1 MSKFLSNAADAR
13 RSPRFIRLSETPAV
27 LLTETP
33 RGVVQHTD
41 GGDGPAFLAL
51 HGGMGGYDQSL
62 ILAEALL
69 GNTPDYRVI
78 ALSRPGYLGTPR
90 ASGDTPEASAWSE
103 KSATFP
109 ADARDSKASALSE
122 KSATFRADAGASEQ
136 ADLFAALLDT
146 LGIERAVVAAVSA
159 GGPSAIAFAA
169 RHPQRCAGLILVST
183 ASGRFDVPDYVLKR
197 LRWFGWLIRVPGLM
211 SLLAWLRGRQPEKA
225 AARAI
230 GDPALVRKTLDHPEA
245 GPLLLQLL
253 RSTFD
258 RLAERMPGTLA
269 ETMGFA
275 TLPPLPFSGVTAPTL
290 VIHGDADRVV
300 PFSHGERSA
309 GEIAGAA
316 LHVVVGGG
324 HTALFT
330 HLDEVRAAAQ
340 AFLAGL
346 EG

>member
-1 MSKFLSNAADAR
+1 MSRTLSHAADAR
-13 RSPRFIRLSETPAV
+13 RSPRFVPLADKPAV
-27 LLTETP
+27 LLTDTP

-41 GGDGPAFLAL
+41 GGDGPAVLAL

-69 GNTPDYRVI
+69 GKAPGYRVV

-90 ASGDTPEASAWSE
+90 KSGDTFE
-103 KSATFP
+103 
-109 ADARDSKASALSE
+109 ASALSE
-122 KSATFRADAGASEQ
+122 KSATFRTDASAAEQ
-136 ADLFAALLDT
+136 ADLFAALLDR
-146 LGIERAVVAAVSA
+146 LGIERAIVAAVSA

-197 LRWFGWLIRVPGLM
+197 LGWFGWLIRVPGLM
-211 SLLAWLRGRQPEKA
+211 SLFAWLRGRQPDKA

-230 GDPALVRKTLDHPEA
+230 GYPALVRKTLDHPEA
-245 GPLLLQLL
+245 GPLLRSLL
-253 RSTFD
+253 ASTFH

-275 TLPPLPFSGVTAPTL
+275 ALPPLPFSGVTAPTL
-290 VIHGDADRVV
+290 VIHGDADKVV

-309 GEIAGAA
+309 REIAGAA
-316 LHVVVGGG
+316 LHVVPGGG

-340 AFLAGL
+340 AFLVGL
-346 EG
+346 ER

>member
-1 MSKFLSNAADAR
+1 MSTTLSNATDAR
-13 RSPRFIRLSETPAV
+13 RSPRFIPLTDKPPV
-27 LLTETP
+27 LLTATP

-41 GGDGPAFLAL
+41 GGEGPAFLAL
-51 HGGMGGYDQSL
+51 HGGMGGYDQGL
-62 ILAEALL
+62 VLAEALL
-69 GNTPDYRVI
+69 GKAPGFRVI
-78 ALSRPGYLGTPR
+78 VLSRPGYLGTPR
-90 ASGDTPEASAWSE
+90 SSGDS
-103 KSATFP
+103 
-109 ADARDSKASALSE
+109 
-122 KSATFRADAGASEQ
+122 ASEQ

-197 LRWFGWLIRVPGLM
+197 LGWFGWLIRVPGLM
-211 SLLAWLRGRQPEKA
+211 SLFAWLRGRQPDKA

-245 GPLLLQLL
+245 GPLLRSLL
-253 RSTFD
+253 ASTFD
-258 RLAERMPGTLA
+258 RLADRMPGTLA

-290 VIHGDADRVV
+290 VIHGDADKVV

-309 GEIAGAA
+309 REIAGAA
-316 LHVVVGGG
+316 LHVVPGGG

-330 HLDEVRAAAQ
+330 HLDEVRAAAR

-346 EG
+346 ER

>member
-1 MSKFLSNAADAR
+1 MSKILSHAADAR
-13 RSPRFIRLSETPAV
+13 RSPRFVRLSERPPV
-27 LLTETP
+27 LLTETS

-69 GNTPDYRVI
+69 GKAPGCRVI

-90 ASGDTPEASAWSE
+90 SSGNSSAE
-103 KSATFP
+103 
-109 ADARDSKASALSE
+109 D
-122 KSATFRADAGASEQ
+122 Q

-146 LGIERAVVAAVSA
+146 LGIEKTIVAAVSA

-169 RHPQRCAGLILVST
+169 RHPARCAGLILVST
-183 ASGRFDVPDYVLKR
+183 ASGRFDVPDYVLRR
-197 LRWFGWLIRVPGLM
+197 LRWFGWLIRVPGLL
-211 SLLAWLRGRQPEKA
+211 SLLAWMRGRQPEQA

-245 GPLLLQLL
+245 GPLLTQLL

-258 RLAERMPGTLA
+258 RLADRMPGTLA
-269 ETMGFA
+269 ETLGFA
-275 TLPPLPFSGVTAPTL
+275 TLPPLPFAEVTAPTL
-290 VIHGDADRVV
+290 VIHGDADKVV

-309 GEIAGAA
+309 REIAGAA
-316 LHVVVGGG
+316 FHVVQGGG
-324 HTALFT
+324 HTCLFT
-330 HLDEVRAAAQ
+330 HLDEVRERARD
-340 AFLAGL
+340 FLARL
-346 EG
+346 ER

>member
-1 MSKFLSNAADAR
+1 MSNTLSHAADAR
-13 RSPRFIRLSETPAV
+13 RSPRFVPLSEQPPV
-27 LLTETP
+27 LLTDTP

-69 GNTPDYRVI
+69 GKTPDYRVI

-90 ASGDTPEASAWSE
+90 KSGD
-103 KSATFP
+103 
-109 ADARDSKASALSE
+109 
-122 KSATFRADAGASEQ
+122 GAAEQ
-136 ADLFAALLDT
+136 ADLFAALLDR

-197 LRWFGWLIRVPGLM
+197 LGWFGWLIRVPGLM

-245 GPLLLQLL
+245 GPLLLSLL
-253 RSTFD
+253 ASTFD

-275 TLPPLPFSGVTAPTL
+275 KLRPLPFSEVTAPTL

-309 GEIAGAA
+309 REIVGAA
-316 LHVVVGGG
+316 LHAVPGGG
-324 HTALFT
+324 HTCLFT
-330 HLDEVRAAAQ
+330 HLDEVRAAARV
-340 AFLAGL
+340 FLARL
-346 EG
+346 ER

>member
-1 MSKFLSNAADAR
+1 MSNTLSHAADAR
-13 RSPRFIRLSETPAV
+13 RSPRFVPLSEQPPV
-27 LLTETP
+27 LLTDTP

-69 GNTPDYRVI
+69 GKTPDYRVI

-90 ASGDTPEASAWSE
+90 KSGD
-103 KSATFP
+103 
-109 ADARDSKASALSE
+109 
-122 KSATFRADAGASEQ
+122 GAAEQ

-197 LRWFGWLIRVPGLM
+197 LGWFGWLIRVPGLM

-230 GDPALVRKTLDHPEA
+230 GDPALVRRTLDHPEA
-245 GPLLLQLL
+245 GPLLLSLL
-253 RSTFD
+253 ASTFD

-275 TLPPLPFSGVTAPTL
+275 KLRPLPFSEVTAPTL

-309 GEIAGAA
+309 REIAGAA
-316 LHVVVGGG
+316 LHAVPGGG
-324 HTALFT
+324 HTCLFT
-330 HLDEVRAAAQ
+330 HLDEVRAAARV
-340 AFLAGL
+340 FLARL
-346 EG
+346 ER